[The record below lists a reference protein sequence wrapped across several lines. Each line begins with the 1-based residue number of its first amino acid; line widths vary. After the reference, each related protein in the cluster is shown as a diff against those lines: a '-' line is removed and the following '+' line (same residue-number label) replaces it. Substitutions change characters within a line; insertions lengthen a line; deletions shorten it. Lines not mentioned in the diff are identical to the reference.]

1 MRQGNLLLRIVG
13 EFTCWLTLF
22 KRFQI
27 IYGRSLWWDKWG
39 EFDSYPGEGKE
50 TAMLLFIQHN
60 KLHTYPVASRCSA
73 HYQQEQ
79 LRDTA
84 PHDVV
89 RCPYCLNFWPEER
102 LDLGLQ
108 RM

>member
-1 MRQGNLLLRIVG
+1 
-13 EFTCWLTLF
+13 
-22 KRFQI
+22 
-27 IYGRSLWWDKWG
+27 
-39 EFDSYPGEGKE
+39 
-50 TAMLLFIQHN
+50 MLLFIQHN

-84 PHDVV
+84 PRDVM
-89 RCPYCLNFWPEER
+89 RCPYCLNFWPGADHLE
-102 LDLGLQ
+102 LGMH